1 MILSR
6 KGYLDSGLFPALKT
20 PMLLLGI
27 LIILLGVFIWG
38 YAFFHSR
45 IDEGIKNNHLVT
57 DGKKSW
63 EGSAAMLAVSF
74 LLGFTMLVFAQGL
87 SIPKA
92 LLLAVLG
99 ALAGTVTEL
108 FTSSEYDTITVP
120 FAIEAVLLLLNTL
133 Q

>member
-27 LIILLGVFIWG
+27 LIILL
-38 YAFFHSR
+38 
-45 IDEGIKNNHLVT
+45 
-57 DGKKSW
+57 
-63 EGSAAMLAVSF
+63 AVSF
-74 LLGFTMLVFAQGL
+74 LVGFTMLVFAQGL
-87 SIPKA
+87 SIPKT